1 MQALQGM
8 PDEALVE
15 SARAGELDA
24 FNVLV
29 DRYQGAVYT
38 LCLRILGE
46 RGAAED
52 ATQEAFLSAYRS
64 MNRYEG
70 GSFRSWLYRIAANES
85 KDELR
90 RRRRKDVAFSLDAP
104 IASGSYRL
112 AATVVLPAS
121 AGTIGALATGVS
133 DTLVHRAGAVALKER
148 WPLVVGFRET
158 PLALVH
164 LENLRTLTYAG
175 AVVAPPIP
183 AFYVGGQSLDDFVA
197 AYGQRLLDLAG
208 LGPEGPGFRWRG

>member
-29 DRYQGAVYT
+29 DRYQRAVYT

-52 ATQEAFLSAYRS
+52 ATQEAFISAFRS
-64 MNRYEG
+64 IARYEG

-104 IASGSYRL
+104 IDDGDTAPDVPD
-112 AATVVLPAS
+112 AAPGADELLLRGELGHRIEGHLSALPFEQ
-121 AGTIGALATGVS
+121 
-133 DTLVHRAGAVALKER
+133 RQ
-148 WPLVVGFRET
+148 
-158 PLALVH
+158 ALV
-164 LENLRTLTYAG
+164 L
-175 AVVAPPIP
+175 V
-183 AFYVGGQSLDDFVA
+183 D
-197 AYGQRLLDLAG
+197 AYGFQYEEVASMTGSSLGTVKSRIHRGRERLRALVLADPELSG
-208 LGPEGPGFRWRG
+208 LVRRQEGERKT